1 VISIFV
7 SGRIPSKKNQKVF
20 NIKRRMLFSSK
31 NHQAWEKAAKMEV
44 AQQMNQPAPLEETF
58 LVELTFNLPDNRA
71 CDLTNRAESVMDLL
85 VLCGVLKDDC
95 WQVVP
100 RLVLSGMRE
109 KDEKVGCLVEIYA
122 KESEI

>member
-7 SGRIPSKKNQKVF
+7 SGRIPAKKNQKVF
-20 NIKRRMLFSSK
+20 NKARTHIFPSGKHAK
-31 NHQAWEKAAKMEV
+31 WEKQAVMEV

-58 LVELTFNLPDNRA
+58 LVELTFNMPCRRRT
-71 CDLTNRAESVMDLL
+71 DLTNKAESVMDLL
-85 VLCGVLKDDC
+85 VKCGVLKDDC

-109 KDEKVGCLVEIYA
+109 EEEKVGCLVEIYA